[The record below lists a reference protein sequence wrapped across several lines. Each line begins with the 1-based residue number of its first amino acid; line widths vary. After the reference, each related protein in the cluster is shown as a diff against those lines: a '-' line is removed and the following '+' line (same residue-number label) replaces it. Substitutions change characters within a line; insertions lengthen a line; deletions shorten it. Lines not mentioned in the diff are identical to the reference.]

1 MKHQPIIIAV
11 RNTSRKIFNMAAALE
26 CGCTGIRQ
34 CLLCED
40 KGKFK
45 NTPINTF
52 EEESTKRIRQYK
64 LCILCGDTLPAD
76 ELCSH
81 NKATTHDYILL
92 EGVIVVQDFLSE
104 LEEQNIV
111 TEIDRTIWKSSQ
123 SGRRK
128 QVKDAI
134 LIVKWVSPVI

>member
-1 MKHQPIIIAV
+1 MEHQPIISAV
-11 RNTSRKIFNMAAALE
+11 RNTSRKIFNMAAAQE

-34 CLLCED
+34 CLLCEE
-40 KGKFK
+40 K
-45 NTPINTF
+45 NTPINAF

-81 NKATTHDYILL
+81 NKALTQDYILL

-111 TEIDRTIWKSSQ
+111 TEIDRTIWKPSQ

-134 LIVKWVSPVI
+134 LIV

>member
-1 MKHQPIIIAV
+1 M
-11 RNTSRKIFNMAAALE
+11 E
-26 CGCTGIRQ
+26 CGCTGIRK

-45 NTPINTF
+45 NTPINAF
-52 EEESTKRIRQYK
+52 GEESTKTIRKYK

-81 NKATTHDYILL
+81 NNEAMKHECISL
-92 EGVIVVQDFLSE
+92 EGVIVVEDFVNE
-104 LEEQNIV
+104 LEEQIIV
-111 TEIDRTIWKSSQ
+111 TEIDRTVWKPSQ

-128 QVKDAI
+128 QVKDAK
-134 LIVKWVSPVI
+134 V